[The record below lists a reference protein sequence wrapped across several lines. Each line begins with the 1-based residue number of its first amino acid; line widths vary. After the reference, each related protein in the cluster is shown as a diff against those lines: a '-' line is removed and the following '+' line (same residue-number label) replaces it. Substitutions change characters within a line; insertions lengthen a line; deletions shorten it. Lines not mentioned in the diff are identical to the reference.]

1 MKDRKRESVYL
12 KARLC
17 VCTRVYA
24 KQKAD
29 NSRSE
34 SCSGWWVGQL
44 PTNLRKVH
52 FNIWKCSRMLW
63 NTCETFHGK
72 IAGDALRFQKCQKSL
87 INVAENL
94 LFLHHKPPLINNT
107 NLETSALLKHL
118 SDFRSL
124 LKAILF
130 LLEIY
135 FILNTFWVT
144 LAKALRSMHHFAQKK
159 EKKKDIIFCPFGNE
173 GHLKTIKM
181 FCTATF
187 LCDNNRIIQTL
198 RPTEGNSTF
207 LRVGLHYP
215 RPIEYTIPSK
225 DPGQQPLHW
234 RHWYGK
240 LWI

>member
-1 MKDRKRESVYL
+1 MILQLFWSILKRIIFVFFCYLFSILSFQWKCQFVMKDRKRESVYL

-52 FNIWKCSRMLW
+52 HNIWKCSRMLW

-94 LFLHHKPPLINNT
+94 LFLHQKPPLINNT

-144 LAKALRSMHHFAQKK
+144 LAKALRSMHPFAKK
-159 EKKKDIIFCPFGNE
+159 IS
-173 GHLKTIKM
+173 HLEMKAI
-181 FCTATF
+181 
-187 LCDNNRIIQTL
+187 
-198 RPTEGNSTF
+198 
-207 LRVGLHYP
+207 
-215 RPIEYTIPSK
+215 
-225 DPGQQPLHW
+225 
-234 RHWYGK
+234 
-240 LWI
+240 